1 MTTSFPHHQTQN
13 RKGFTLIELILVIGI
28 ITIVAGVVIVAVAP
42 RKNFIS
48 ARDSERSHAS
58 KQVSQA
64 IYARLTE
71 AWEMPSSIPEGVEAA
86 KPICRYGVACPSSA
100 VGLDMLPPEYITSLP
115 IDVTMPENSLCTGY
129 MVYQEVGRPIVFSP
143 NMGKLAG
150 DDPAPES
157 DCGGGAT
164 CGNGTQDVGEQCDD
178 GDQSSGDGCDATCNL
193 EAISP
198 VPVTFKDNGDWGYS
212 ERCLW
217 SNGVGGSWRNVF
229 RHRTFVTGV
238 GQRCYGAMTIGIT
251 PAGAQ
256 YEVYATWAPDPSNGT
271 NAPVEIFN
279 GATLLGTV
287 TINERNEPQSG
298 LFEGR
303 RWQSL
308 GTYLISTAVVAVR
321 IFDEA
326 TDGRV
331 VVDGIVVV
339 PR

>member
-115 IDVTMPENSLCTGY
+115 IDVTMSENSLCTGY

-143 NMGKLAG
+143 NMVKLAG

-157 DCGGGAT
+157 DCGEEMNSSTMTFVSLGGTSISSHAAIS
-164 CGNGTQDVGEQCDD
+164 GNGRYVLYASISHTDVPSD
-178 GDQSSGDGCDATCNL
+178 T
-193 EAISP
+193 
-198 VPVTFKDNGDWGYS
+198 NGM
-212 ERCLW
+212 L
-217 SNGVGGSWRNVF
+217 
-229 RHRTFVTGV
+229 
-238 GQRCYGAMTIGIT
+238 
-251 PAGAQ
+251 
-256 YEVYATWAPDPSNGT
+256 
-271 NAPVEIFN
+271 
-279 GATLLGTV
+279 
-287 TINERNEPQSG
+287 
-298 LFEGR
+298 
-303 RWQSL
+303 
-308 GTYLISTAVVAVR
+308 
-321 IFDEA
+321 
-326 TDGRV
+326 
-331 VVDGIVVV
+331 
-339 PR
+339 